1 MATYRALQD
10 IWLGG
15 NWPYVQAG
23 AMLTDG
29 PGGNIP
35 KNWVP
40 PAAVDPISADAIQN
54 FFNVGVQRLGL
65 VRQQWQGVAVAAPAI
80 YWKLIDRNTDT
91 YQLTGAGAALGTAQ
105 LVYRGTVP

>member
-10 IWLGG
+10 MWLGG

-29 PGGNIP
+29 AGGNIP

-40 PAAVDPISADAIQN
+40 PAAVDPISAQCRKARERD
-54 FFNVGVQRLGL
+54 
-65 VRQQWQGVAVAAPAI
+65 
-80 YWKLIDRNTDT
+80 
-91 YQLTGAGAALGTAQ
+91 
-105 LVYRGTVP
+105 